1 MMECIK
7 EFMESGSDEHKTE
20 LSSYIARKCLANQ
33 ARDLLGK
40 CYTVDISKESPEI
53 LIKRMMKEQKI
64 EAEIVVIDP
73 PKTPEITPTVIAID
87 EPSPAKTFTD

>member
-1 MMECIK
+1 
-7 EFMESGSDEHKTE
+7 
-20 LSSYIARKCLANQ
+20 
-33 ARDLLGK
+33 
-40 CYTVDISKESPEI
+40 VDISKESPEI